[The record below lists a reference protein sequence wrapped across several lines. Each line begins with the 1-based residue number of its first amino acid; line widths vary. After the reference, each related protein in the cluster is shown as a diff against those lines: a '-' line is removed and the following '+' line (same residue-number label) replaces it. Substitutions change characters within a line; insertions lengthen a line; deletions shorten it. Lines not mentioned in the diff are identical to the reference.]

1 MEKGCKIVK
10 LDEASLGRVLQ
21 HVQGQKNVKNWG
33 MMTAYRYAN
42 TPNQNKKLNKEL
54 EAELRKLGHGFFKVE
69 GHWVECQDANLSYD
83 DCPENLLK
91 DAIEESLF
99 VPNISAKEIHKL
111 GKKYGQDAV
120 IFGGEQTKGNATL
133 IFKDGKVE
141 NIGKFSPDKIQQ
153 AYSKLKGGKT
163 FVFTADKDKEVDSE
177 QPAVSDDETKLMDL
191 LPKDVLDKK
200 VKNPETGNMV
210 KVQTALAYD
219 EKHPAF
225 KAATSLVKMMKKK

>member
-1 MEKGCKIVK
+1 MEKGCKIVR

-21 HVQGQKNVKNWG
+21 HIQGKKNVKNWG
-33 MMTAYRYAN
+33 MLTAYRYVN
-42 TPNQNKKLNKEL
+42 TPNQNKKLNRQL
-54 EAELRKLGHGFFKVE
+54 ETDLRALGHGFFKVE
-69 GHWVECQDANLSYD
+69 GHWVECQDGNLSYA
-83 DCPENLLK
+83 DCPPNLLK

-99 VPNISAKEIHKL
+99 VPNITAKEIHKL

-141 NIGKFSPDKIQQ
+141 NIGKFSPNKIQQ

-163 FVFTADKDKEVDSE
+163 FVFNPEEPK
-177 QPAVSDDETKLMDL
+177 VSDDETKLMDL
-191 LPKDVLDKK
+191 LPKDILNKK
-200 VKNPETGNMV
+200 VKNPQTGNMV

-225 KAATSLVKMMKKK
+225 KAAQTIVAQSKKK

>member
-1 MEKGCKIVK
+1 MEKRCQVVK

-21 HVQGQKNVKNWG
+21 HVQGKKNVKNWG

-54 EAELRKLGHGFFKVE
+54 EGQLRKMGHGFFKVE
-69 GHWVECQDANLSYD
+69 GHWVECQDGNLSYE
-83 DCPENLLK
+83 DCPKNLLK

-120 IFGGEQTKGNATL
+120 IFGGEETKGNATL

-141 NIGKFSPDKIQQ
+141 NIGKFSPNKIQQ

-163 FVFTADKDKEVDSE
+163 FVFNPE
-177 QPAVSDDETKLMDL
+177 QPKVSDDETKLMDL
-191 LPKDVLDKK
+191 IPKDVLDKK
-200 VKNPETGNMV
+200 VKNPQTGNMV
-210 KVQTALAYD
+210 KVQTALSYD

-225 KAATSLVKMMKKK
+225 KAATSLVKMATKK

>member
-1 MEKGCKIVK
+1 MEKRCQVVK

-21 HVQGQKNVKNWG
+21 HIQGKKNVKNWG
-33 MMTAYRYAN
+33 MLTAYRYAN

-54 EAELRKLGHGFFKVE
+54 EGELRKMGHGFFKVE
-69 GHWVECQDANLSYD
+69 GHWVECQDGNLSYE
-83 DCPENLLK
+83 DCPKNLLK

-99 VPNISAKEIHKL
+99 VPNITAKEIHKL

-120 IFGGEQTKGNATL
+120 IFGGEETKGNATL

-141 NIGKFSPDKIQQ
+141 NIGKFSPNKIQQ

-163 FVFTADKDKEVDSE
+163 FVFNPE
-177 QPAVSDDETKLMDL
+177 QPKVSDDETKLMDL
-191 LPKDVLDKK
+191 IPKDILDKK
-200 VKNPETGNMV
+200 VKNPQTGNMV
-210 KVQTALAYD
+210 KVQTALSYD

-225 KAATSLVKMMKKK
+225 KAATSLVKMMKK